1 MEEFRIIE
9 NFNNYS
15 VSNYGNVRND
25 LTGRLLKPQIG
36 SHGYP
41 SVVLRY
47 NNISKQFLIHRL
59 VAIHFLENPD
69 NKNYVDHIDGNKYFS
84 RIENLR
90 WATLSENQHNRR
102 ISSNN
107 STGVKGVY
115 FDNQINKYRAQITI
129 DNRKIHIGIYRTL
142 EQAKNARQNKA
153 REVFGDFLNECERE
167 LFF

>member
-1 MEEFRIIE
+1 
-9 NFNNYS
+9 
-15 VSNYGNVRND
+15 
-25 LTGRLLKPQIG
+25 
-36 SHGYP
+36 
-41 SVVLRY
+41 
-47 NNISKQFLIHRL
+47 L

-69 NKNYVDHIDGNKYFS
+69 NKNYVDHIDGNKYFY